1 MREDRRWREE
11 KRERVEMLTQP
22 HSQEASSKVEVKE
35 VGGGW
40 GWGGINKEGGSRST
54 PSAIFP
60 SLTKNLEIR
69 LQANETLRGGRRAAS
84 VLRRDQRAIGP
95 SEADHDIA
103 C

>member
-11 KRERVEMLTQP
+11 KRKRVEMLTQP
-22 HSQEASSKVEVKE
+22 HSQEASSKMEVKE
-35 VGGGW
+35 VGGR
-40 GWGGINKEGGSRST
+40 GGIKKEGGPCST
-54 PSAIFP
+54 LSVIFP
-60 SLTKNLEIR
+60 SSTKNLEIR
-69 LQANETLRGGRRAAS
+69 LQANETMRGGRRAAR